1 MARGEMKQRRS
12 DELHSDHF
20 PCNTP
25 GCSEPRECVCETQER
40 ERGRAF
46 RCARVGVW
54 HTCACSRVCMLS
66 RSKVR
71 GNKCYSV

>member
-25 GCSEPRECVCETQER
+25 GCSEPCECVCETQER
-40 ERGRAF
+40 EREGVQVRTS
-46 RCARVGVW
+46 RCVA
-54 HTCACSRVCMLS
+54 HVCVFPCVYAQQ
-66 RSKVR
+66 K
-71 GNKCYSV
+71 